1 MTYKN
6 LTNTEYMREYREK
19 NKEKIKA
26 KTNEY
31 VKKYYKMNNEK
42 VKTYSNA
49 RYRMG
54 AEFVTFCRMFDKLSE
69 KSDKCFC
76 DTNLVDV
83 VAVKIGEVVII
94 RLANNIIN
102 AKCVTKKKLNVK
114 RKNWNLLI
122 KIKFK
127 KLNNN

>member
-54 AEFVTFCRMFDKLSE
+54 AEFVTFCRMFDKLNE

-76 DTNLVDV
+76 VF
-83 VAVKIGEVVII
+83 VKTRYESCGCSSCENWGGCNNPIGKQYYQCKMCNKEKIE
-94 RLANNIIN
+94 RQEE
-102 AKCVTKKKLNVK
+102 KLEFTY
-114 RKNWNLLI
+114 KN
-122 KIKFK
+122 
-127 KLNNN
+127 